1 MQQTTTHSLGRPF
14 NLTLTFLVTMI
25 DFTHLL
31 VGALLAKASFAFP
44 TPFANFARAAGDTCP
59 ASVVSCQND
68 SGVNSC
74 CVETP
79 GVSSVCGSSKP
90 FKL

>member
-1 MQQTTTHSLGRPF
+1 
-14 NLTLTFLVTMI
+14 MI

-59 ASVVSCQND
+59 ASVVSCQNV

-79 GVSSVCGSSKP
+79 GVRIVLVIQAVETLKSIVPVGP
-90 FKL
+90 AIADAILGL